1 MKYTVE
7 DSLNN
12 FKFWSGGKDRADKC
26 SVNELDS
33 IEEFLQEIEPE
44 DGWTDTAIN
53 DMFWFD
59 FDTLAQHLGYDDEE
73 DFDLQHNPNYVDDE
87 ELSEYADKWFIKF
100 VQQNRQDYELL
111 KSIADQFGV
120 GLDDEEWEM
129 YENEDSVADYIIRC
143 YEDNKFCLTEYL
155 FDEDNSGN
163 EYVSE
168 KIPTT
173 CQLRKL
179 AMAEKGKMYRIII
192 NVQFGEMQ
200 NECDKLYDGA
210 GHGTVFTDAN
220 GEAVIDYLKQWD
232 SDEWTDNDICNEE
245 PKWVNNGTDSV
256 HHKDGYTLIYNSTLG
271 GVYMLYREANT
282 AEIEWYNNIQTSQL

>member
-7 DSLNN
+7 DSLSN

-26 SVNELDS
+26 SSSELDS
-33 IEEFLQEIEPE
+33 IEEFLEEIEPE

-53 DMFWFD
+53 DMFWFE
-59 FDTLAQHLGYDDEE
+59 FDTLAQHLGYDDEK
-73 DFDLQHNPNYVDDE
+73 DFDLQHDPNYVDDE

-111 KSIADQFGV
+111 ESIADQFGV
-120 GLDDEEWEM
+120 GLDYEEWEM
-129 YENEDSVADYIIRC
+129 YENENSVADYIIRC
-143 YEDNKFCLTEYL
+143 YEDNKFCLMEYL

-220 GEAVIDYLKQWD
+220 GEAVIDYLKDWD
-232 SDEWTDNDICNEE
+232 SDEWSKEDICDEK
-245 PKWVNNGTDSV
+245 PQWVNNGTDSI
-256 HHKDGYTLIYNSTLG
+256 HQKDGYTLIYNSTLG
-271 GVYMLYREANT
+271 GVYMLYREANEH
-282 AEIEWYNNIQTSQL
+282 EIQWYKEQSI

>member
-7 DSLNN
+7 DNLSN

-33 IEEFLQEIEPE
+33 IEDFLQEIEPE

-53 DMFWFD
+53 DIFWFE
-59 FDTLAQHLGYDDEE
+59 FNTLAQHLGYDDEE
-73 DFDLQHNPNYVDDE
+73 DFDLKHDPNYVDDE

-111 KSIADQFGV
+111 ESIADQFGV
-120 GLDDEEWEM
+120 GLDYKEWEM

-192 NVQFGEMQ
+192 NVQYGEMQ
-200 NECDKLYDGA
+200 DECDKLYDGS
-210 GHGTVFTDAN
+210 GYRTVFTDAN
-220 GEAVIDYLKQWD
+220 GEAVIDYLKDWD
-232 SDEWTDNDICNEE
+232 SDEWSKDDIRDEE
-245 PKWVNNGTDSV
+245 PQWVNNGTDSI
-256 HHKDGYTLIYNSTLG
+256 HQKDGYTLIYNSTLG
-271 GVYMLYREANT
+271 GVYMLYREANEH
-282 AEIEWYNNIQTSQL
+282 EIQWYKEQSI

>member
-7 DSLNN
+7 DSLSN

-33 IEEFLQEIEPE
+33 IEDFLQEIEPE

-53 DMFWFD
+53 DIFWFE
-59 FDTLAQHLGYDDEE
+59 FNTLAQHLGYDDEE
-73 DFDLQHNPNYVDDE
+73 DFDLKHDPNYVDDE

-111 KSIADQFGV
+111 ESIADQFGV
-120 GLDDEEWEM
+120 GLDYEEWKM

-143 YEDNKFCLTEYL
+143 YEDNKFCLTKYL

-192 NVQFGEMQ
+192 NVQYGEMQ
-200 NECDKLYDGA
+200 DECDKLYDGS
-210 GHGTVFTDAN
+210 GYRTVFTDAN
-220 GEAVIDYLKQWD
+220 GEAVIDYLKDWD
-232 SDEWTDNDICNEE
+232 SDEWSKDDIRDEE
-245 PKWVNNGTDSV
+245 PRWTNNGTDSI
-256 HHKDGYTLIYNSTLG
+256 HQKDGYTLIYNSTLG
-271 GVYMLYREANT
+271 GVYMLYREANEH
-282 AEIEWYNNIQTSQL
+282 EIQWYKEQSI

>member
-7 DSLNN
+7 DNLSN

-33 IEEFLQEIEPE
+33 IEDFLQEIEPE

-53 DMFWFD
+53 DIFWFE
-59 FDTLAQHLGYDDEE
+59 FNTLAQHLGYDDEE
-73 DFDLQHNPNYVDDE
+73 DFDLKHDPNYVDDE

-111 KSIADQFGV
+111 ESIADQFGV
-120 GLDDEEWEM
+120 GLDYKEWEM

-192 NVQFGEMQ
+192 NVQYGEMQ
-200 NECDKLYDGA
+200 DECDKLYDGS
-210 GHGTVFTDAN
+210 GYRTIFTDAN
-220 GEAVIDYLKQWD
+220 GEAVIDYLKDWD
-232 SDEWTDNDICNEE
+232 SDEWSKDDIRDEE
-245 PKWVNNGTDSV
+245 PQWVNNGTDSI
-256 HHKDGYTLIYNSTLG
+256 HQKDGYTLIYNSTLG
-271 GVYMLYREANT
+271 GVYMLYREANEH
-282 AEIEWYNNIQTSQL
+282 EIQWYKEQSI

>member
-7 DSLNN
+7 DSLSN

-26 SVNELDS
+26 SASELDS
-33 IEEFLQEIEPE
+33 IEEFLEEIEPE

-73 DFDLQHNPNYVDDE
+73 DFDLQHDHNYVNDE

-111 KSIADQFGV
+111 ESIADQFGV
-120 GLDDEEWEM
+120 GLDYEEWEM

-173 CQLRKL
+173 YQLRKL

-192 NVQFGEMQ
+192 NVQFGEIQ
-200 NECDKLYDGA
+200 DKCDKLYDGA
-210 GHGTVFTDAN
+210 GYGTVFTDAN
-220 GEAVIDYLKQWD
+220 GEAVIDYLKDWD
-232 SDEWTDNDICNEE
+232 SDEWSKDDIRDEE
-245 PKWVNNGTDSV
+245 PRWTNNGTDSI
-256 HHKDGYTLIYNSTLG
+256 HQKDGYTLIYNSTLG
-271 GVYMLYREANT
+271 GVYMLYREANEH
-282 AEIEWYNNIQTSQL
+282 EIQWYKDQSI

>member
-7 DSLNN
+7 DSLSN

-26 SVNELDS
+26 SSSELDI
-33 IEEFLQEIEPE
+33 IEEFLEEIEPE
-44 DGWTDTAIN
+44 NGWTDTAIN
-53 DMFWFD
+53 DMFWFN
-59 FDTLAQHLGYDDEE
+59 FDTLAKHLGYDDEE
-73 DFDLQHNPNYVDDE
+73 DFDLQHDPNYVDDE
-87 ELSEYADKWFIKF
+87 ELSEYADKWFTKF

-111 KSIADQFGV
+111 ESIADQFGV
-120 GLDDEEWEM
+120 GLDYEEWEM

-173 CQLRKL
+173 CQLRKF

-192 NVQFGEMQ
+192 NVQYGEMQ
-200 NECDKLYDGA
+200 DECDKLYDGA

-220 GEAVIDYLKQWD
+220 GEAVIDYLKDWD
-232 SDEWTDNDICNEE
+232 SDEWSKDDIRDEE
-245 PKWVNNGTDSV
+245 PRWVNNGTDSI
-256 HHKDGYTLIYNSTLG
+256 HQKDGYTLIYNSTLG
-271 GVYMLYREANT
+271 GVYMLYREANEH
-282 AEIEWYNNIQTSQL
+282 EIQWYKEQSI

>member
-7 DSLNN
+7 DNLSN

-33 IEEFLQEIEPE
+33 IEDFLQEIEPE

-53 DMFWFD
+53 DIFWFE
-59 FDTLAQHLGYDDEE
+59 FNTLAQHLGYDDEE
-73 DFDLQHNPNYVDDE
+73 DFDLKHDPNYVDDE

-111 KSIADQFGV
+111 ESIADQFGV
-120 GLDDEEWEM
+120 GLDYKEWEM

-163 EYVSE
+163 EYVNE

-192 NVQFGEMQ
+192 NVQYGEMQ
-200 NECDKLYDGA
+200 DECDKLYDGS
-210 GHGTVFTDAN
+210 GYRTIFTDAN
-220 GEAVIDYLKQWD
+220 GEAVIDYLKDWD
-232 SDEWTDNDICNEE
+232 SDEWSKDDIRDEE
-245 PKWVNNGTDSV
+245 PQWVNNGTDSI
-256 HHKDGYTLIYNSTLG
+256 HQKDGYTLIYNSTLG
-271 GVYMLYREANT
+271 GVYMLYREANEH
-282 AEIEWYNNIQTSQL
+282 EIQWYKEQSI